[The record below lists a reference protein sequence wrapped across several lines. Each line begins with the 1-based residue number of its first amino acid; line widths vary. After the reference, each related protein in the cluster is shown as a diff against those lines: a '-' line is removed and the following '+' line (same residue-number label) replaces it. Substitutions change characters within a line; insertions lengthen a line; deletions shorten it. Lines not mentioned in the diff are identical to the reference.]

1 MIRAIW
7 CLLLGLLASGGFAP
21 IAKWWLFPT
30 GLAFFMMS
38 TINQRLRVR
47 MTNSLL
53 FALGL
58 FAPMLHWS
66 SSFVGSIP
74 WILLTILCAI
84 FYLPLALA
92 LKNSRYLWIVFPAFF
107 VAIEFL
113 RNRIPFGGFA
123 WGRAGYLGV
132 DSPYSE
138 LIPYVGVAGGS
149 ALMALIAVAIY
160 RIMTGFRIY
169 WVPVLIL
176 LAFIPAFELDS
187 SGSITIT
194 SIQGNVP
201 RLGYEISTQVRKVFE
216 NHANE
221 TLRASNLSAQNPPD
235 VYIWPEDGADIDP
248 LKKGRTEITNLV
260 SQVNAPII
268 FGSVGKDNLNRP
280 VNLSILWRDG
290 GASSIYQKQHL
301 APFGEY
307 IPLRPLAA
315 AVSPL
320 VNQVQDFVPGTS
332 WKYHYVDKAI
342 IAPLICFEVADD
354 HLIRQAVSNSN
365 IFIAQTNNATYG
377 RSAQS
382 RQQLQI
388 TRSRALEHHR
398 EIASIST
405 VGVSAMIDSHGRII
419 SELEPYT
426 TGSLTASLKL
436 YEGQSP
442 AGSVGLGI
450 EYGALTVAL
459 MMILLMALM
468 TLRTRFRARLT
479 RVFRR

>member
-1 MIRAIW
+1 MIRAAW
-7 CLLLGLLASGGFAP
+7 SFFLGLIASGGFDP
-21 IAKWWLFPT
+21 IARWWLFPVA
-30 GLAFFMMS
+30 LAFFILN
-38 TINQRLRVR
+38 TINHRIRLRAL
-47 MTNSLL
+47 NSFI

-58 FAPMLHWS
+58 FTPMLHWS

-74 WILLTILCAI
+74 WVLLTILCAL
-84 FYLPLALA
+84 FYIPLSLV
-92 LKNSRYLWIVFPAFF
+92 LKNSRYLWLTFPAFL
-107 VAIEFL
+107 VAIEFF
-113 RNRIPFGGFA
+113 RNRFPFGGFA

-138 LIPYVGVAGGS
+138 VIPYLGIAGGS
-149 ALMALIAVAIY
+149 FVFALFAVAIY
-160 RIMTGFRIY
+160 RIISGFRIY
-169 WVPVLIL
+169 WIPALIL
-176 LAFIPAFELDS
+176 LAFIPQYELPS

-194 SIQGNVP
+194 SVQGNVP

-221 TLRASNLSAQNPPD
+221 TIRASRSSALNPPD
-235 VYIWPEDGADIDP
+235 VYVWPEDGADIDP
-248 LKKGRTEITNLV
+248 LKRGRAEITALMARI
-260 SQVNAPII
+260 NAPII
-268 FGSVGKDNLNRP
+268 FDSVGSDNLNQP

-290 GASSIYQKQHL
+290 GAASIYQKQHL

-307 IPLRPLAA
+307 IPLRQIAA

-320 VNQVQDFVPGTS
+320 VNQVTDFIPGTS

-342 IAPLICFEVADD
+342 IAPLICFEVTDD
-354 HLIRQAVSNSN
+354 HLIREAIQESN

-419 SELEPYT
+419 GELEPYT
-426 TGSLTASLKL
+426 TASLTAELAL
-436 YEGQSP
+436 HEGLTP
-442 AGSVGLGI
+442 AGKVGLGL
-450 EYGALTVAL
+450 EYLCLAVAL
-459 MMILLMALM
+459 A
-468 TLRTRFRARLT
+468 TGLR